1 MRFFILLLLLTGC
14 FLQEAVP
21 TATPT
26 IPPEPTAEGW
36 ETLANGL
43 EFRSYNELLKTLRI
57 DPANYEFRVYYRPDE
72 PLRIEEWET
81 LLPDAALIINANF
94 FTPENTV
101 LGLLVSDGVVYGQ
114 SYTDRGGTFYVLDGQ
129 VGLRSNIAEPYQGE
143 PYSQAVQAFPMLI
156 YDGQAAYERES
167 DISPSRRTVIGMDS
181 QGRVIIMVTIGF
193 GMGLY
198 PLSQYLPTT
207 DLGLVRALNLDGGG
221 SSMLYVAANAYEIHS
236 FDPVPAV
243 LAVYPR

>member
-1 MRFFILLLLLTGC
+1 MPYLLLLMLLTGC
-14 FLQEAVP
+14 YLNVSMP
-21 TATPT
+21 TAIPTPS
-26 IPPEPTAEGW
+26 PEPTEEGW
-36 ETLANGL
+36 ESLANGL
-43 EFRSYNELLKTLRI
+43 EFRTYNQLLQTVRI

-72 PLRIEEWET
+72 PLRIEQWES
-81 LLPDAALIINANF
+81 LLPDAAVIINANF

-101 LGLLVSDGVVYGQ
+101 LGLLVSDGVVHGQ
-114 SYTDRGGTFYVLDGQ
+114 SYSDRGGTFYVLDGQ
-129 VGLRSNIAEPYQGE
+129 VGIRSNIAEPYQGE
-143 PYSQAVQAFPMLI
+143 PYSQAVQAFPMLV

-167 DISPSRRTVIGMDS
+167 DISPSRRTLIGLDS

-221 SSMLYVAANAYEIHS
+221 SSMLYVAGNAFEIHS
-236 FDPVPAV
+236 LDPVPAV